1 MPSRDQLKEV
11 LQSILD
17 RLPPEATIRHLIV
30 ELENAEAIDAGLR
43 DVEEGRVMSFDEFRK
58 RSELCLSK

>member
-1 MPSRDQLKEV
+1 MTSRDQLKET

-17 RLPPEATIRHLIV
+17 RLPTEATIRHLIA
-30 ELENAEAIDAGLR
+30 ELENAESIEAGLR
-43 DVEEGRVMSFDEFRK
+43 DVEEGRVMSFDEFKK